1 MNNEKSKIIIKNY
14 GERFSLRTKGNPP
27 IIAILVQIL
36 IDAAI
41 EKGMSKKE
49 FLEGM
54 KTCYEGMLKERND
67 NNE

>member
-54 KTCYEGMLKERND
+54 KTCYEGMLKERNG
-67 NNE
+67 NNG